1 MLLIAANV
9 VAYVWQKTTNGGVE
23 YDHGWLSPQLVLEH
37 GQWWRIVTSAFLH
50 GNDWHIILNMIGLLW
65 LGTVCEDVFGKA
77 RFAALYAI
85 SILGAGLS
93 VVYFSEYTIPGLG
106 ASGAIYGLIGALV
119 AVALRLGAQ
128 GRAMLKSIV
137 PVVILNL
144 GLTFAFPFISAA
156 AHVGGL
162 ITGFLAGLV
171 LVKGRRAFAE
181 QYAATF
187 VPPPPP
193 APAAPAE
200 TIEHSRE

>member
-1 MLLIAANV
+1 M
-9 VAYVWQKTTNGGVE
+9 
-23 YDHGWLSPQLVLEH
+23 
-37 GQWWRIVTSAFLH
+37 
-50 GNDWHIILNMIGLLW
+50 NMIGLLW
-65 LGTVCEDVFGKA
+65 LGTVSEEVFGKA

-85 SILGAGLS
+85 AILGASLA
-93 VVYFSEYTIPGLG
+93 VVYFGSAYTIPTLG

-119 AVALRLGAQ
+119 AVALRLGPR

-156 AHVGGL
+156 AHIGGL

-171 LVKGRRAFAE
+171 LVRGRRAFAE
-181 QYAATF
+181 RYAATF

-200 TIEHSRE
+200 TTERSRE